1 MVRAF
6 ESVFRKVQNGAYQ
19 RLHGHVVAGTLRGFI
34 LSYLG
39 QRDDRLPYQPPNMV
53 RREDVF
59 DYPTDFAAMRGGEIE
74 KLARRG
80 EELTRLLIAEYCP
93 EL

>member
-1 MVRAF
+1 
-6 ESVFRKVQNGAYQ
+6 
-19 RLHGHVVAGTLRGFI
+19 
-34 LSYLG
+34 
-39 QRDDRLPYQPPNMV
+39 MV

-80 EELTRLLIAEYCP
+80 EELTRLLIVEYCP